1 MTKLS
6 ASQYEQALQGA
17 IDLRIREGTHQEV
30 RWFGWMDN
38 PKMKANG
45 GPEWFE
51 GMKSFLSFL
60 KERQDAGLLKTML
73 FSDLVKL
80 FCPEIF

>member
-1 MTKLS
+1 
-6 ASQYEQALQGA
+6 
-17 IDLRIREGTHQEV
+17 
-30 RWFGWMDN
+30 MDN
-38 PKMKANG
+38 PQRKANG

-51 GMKSFLSFL
+51 GMKRSLTFI
-60 KERQDAGLLKTML
+60 KEKEDSGLLRTMV

>member
-1 MTKLS
+1 
-6 ASQYEQALQGA
+6 
-17 IDLRIREGTHQEV
+17 
-30 RWFGWMDN
+30 MDDTQR
-38 PKMKANG
+38 KTNG

-51 GMKSFLSFL
+51 GMKSSLTFI
-60 KERQDAGLLKTML
+60 KKKQDAGLVKTML

>member
-1 MTKLS
+1 M
-6 ASQYEQALQGA
+6 EN
-17 IDLRIREGTHQEV
+17 HQ
-30 RWFGWMDN
+30 
-38 PKMKANG
+38 KKARG

-51 GMKSFLSFL
+51 GMKNSLTFI
-60 KERQDAGLLKTML
+60 KDRQDAGLLKTML

>member
-1 MTKLS
+1 
-6 ASQYEQALQGA
+6 
-17 IDLRIREGTHQEV
+17 
-30 RWFGWMDN
+30 MDN
-38 PKMKANG
+38 PQMNANA

-51 GMKSFLSFL
+51 GMKSSLTFI
-60 KERQDAGLLKTML
+60 KKRQDAGLLKTML

>member
-1 MTKLS
+1 M
-6 ASQYEQALQGA
+6 E
-17 IDLRIREGTHQEV
+17 
-30 RWFGWMDN
+30 N
-38 PKMKANG
+38 PQRKANG

-51 GMKSFLSFL
+51 YMKRSLDYI
-60 KERQDAGLLKTML
+60 KEKQDAGLIKIML

>member
-1 MTKLS
+1 
-6 ASQYEQALQGA
+6 
-17 IDLRIREGTHQEV
+17 
-30 RWFGWMDN
+30 MDN
-38 PKMKANG
+38 LKRKANG

-51 GMKSFLSFL
+51 GMKRSLNFI
-60 KERQDAGLLKTML
+60 KDKQDAGLLKTML

>member
-1 MTKLS
+1 M
-6 ASQYEQALQGA
+6 ENP
-17 IDLRIREGTHQEV
+17 LRKTY
-30 RWFGWMDN
+30 
-38 PKMKANG
+38 G
-45 GPEWFE
+45 GPEWFA
-51 GMKSFLSFL
+51 GMISSLTFI

>member
-1 MTKLS
+1 
-6 ASQYEQALQGA
+6 
-17 IDLRIREGTHQEV
+17 
-30 RWFGWMDN
+30 MDN
-38 PKMKANG
+38 PKKRANG

-51 GMKSFLSFL
+51 GMKSSLNFI

>member
-1 MTKLS
+1 
-6 ASQYEQALQGA
+6 
-17 IDLRIREGTHQEV
+17 
-30 RWFGWMDN
+30 MDN
-38 PKMKANG
+38 PKIKANG

-51 GMKSFLSFL
+51 GMKSSLSFI

>member
-1 MTKLS
+1 M
-6 ASQYEQALQGA
+6 G
-17 IDLRIREGTHQEV
+17 
-30 RWFGWMDN
+30 N
-38 PKMKANG
+38 PQMKKNG

-51 GMKSFLSFL
+51 GMKSSLTFI

>member
-1 MTKLS
+1 
-6 ASQYEQALQGA
+6 
-17 IDLRIREGTHQEV
+17 
-30 RWFGWMDN
+30 MDN
-38 PKMKANG
+38 PKRKANG

-51 GMKSFLSFL
+51 GMKHSLTFI
-60 KERQDAGLLKTML
+60 KKKQNDGLLKTML

>member
-1 MTKLS
+1 
-6 ASQYEQALQGA
+6 
-17 IDLRIREGTHQEV
+17 
-30 RWFGWMDN
+30 MDN
-38 PKMKANG
+38 PQRKENG

-51 GMKSFLSFL
+51 GMKMSLDYI
-60 KERQDAGLLKTML
+60 KEKQDAGLLKTML